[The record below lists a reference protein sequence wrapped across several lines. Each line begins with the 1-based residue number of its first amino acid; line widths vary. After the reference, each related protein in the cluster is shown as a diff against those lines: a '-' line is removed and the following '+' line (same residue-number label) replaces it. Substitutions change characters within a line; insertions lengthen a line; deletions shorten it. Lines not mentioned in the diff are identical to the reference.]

1 MRLDKFLSDTTEL
14 TRTLAKKALHR
25 EEVTVDGSVTK
36 NPATQV
42 NECSE
47 VVWLGERLALV
58 GLRYIM
64 LNKPQGYEC
73 TARRG
78 LHPTVLELLDIP
90 KAERLHAVGRLDV
103 DTTGLVLLTDDGQ
116 WSHRITSPKHRCA
129 KIYHA
134 ALAEPVASSA
144 VEDFAQGIML
154 DGEELPTAP
163 AALEVIDP
171 HTVRLSITEG
181 KYHQIKR
188 MFGALGNRVV
198 SLHRERIGNIVLDPE
213 LAPGEWRDLIAEERD
228 SV

>member
-25 EEVTVDGSVTK
+25 EEVTVDGDVVK

-42 NECSE
+42 DENSE
-47 VVWLGERLALV
+47 VVWLGEPLELV

-64 LNKPQGYEC
+64 LHKPQGYEC
-73 TARRG
+73 TTRRG
-78 LHPTVLELLDIP
+78 LHPTVLELIDLP

-116 WSHRITSPKHRCA
+116 WSHRVTSPKHRCA

-134 ALAEPVASSA
+134 VLAEPVVPSA
-144 VEDFAQGIML
+144 VEEFAQGILL
-154 DGEELPTAP
+154 DAEEQPTAP
-163 AALEVIDP
+163 AELEILDP
-171 HTVRLSITEG
+171 YHVRLSLMEG

-198 SLHRERIGNIVLDPE
+198 SLHRERIGPIALDDE
-213 LAPGEWRDLIAEERD
+213 LAPGEWRELTEEEIGRI
-228 SV
+228 